1 MTKGN
6 IALADNNIIEL
17 IKSVLEKSGADGWRI
32 TDTLTEGWEFYFI
45 RHDLDQN
52 RAKNVEHI
60 NVKVFKKSEDG
71 AFLGDASDEIAPS
84 ATENEIK
91 KTVDS
96 LVMKAGYIKN
106 PFYKLNPPEKSAQP
120 EGADFNAAGISV
132 DFLNA
137 MNELP
142 ESSDADIN
150 SYEIFA
156 SKVTRR
162 ILTSEGTDITEIYP
176 SSMIEVVVNARD
188 EDHEIELY
196 RMYHSGT
203 CDKEGLKD
211 SLIRTFQYGKD
222 RLKTEKTPPLEKA
235 DVIFS
240 TDDAVAIY
248 DYFRDRLNAAM
259 LVRKISDWEIGKS
272 VADAA
277 GDKVTLTARRELENS
292 SANFA
297 YDEEGA
303 PIRDLVLLNE
313 NVPENYWGT
322 RMYTQYLG
330 MDRSGIV
337 YNYEISGGTQTEAE
351 LRTGK
356 YLEIVEFSDFQVDSV
371 TGDIFGEIRL
381 GYYHDGENVRI
392 ITGGSVSGSM
402 AQFVKNMHFSKEL
415 VQYNNVKI
423 PAVTRLADVT
433 ITGAEA

>member
-1 MTKGN
+1 M
-6 IALADNNIIEL
+6 ANIIEQ
-17 IKSVLEKSGADGWRI
+17 IKSALECSGADGWMI
-32 TDTLTEGWEFYFI
+32 TDTVTEGWEFYFI
-45 RHDLDQN
+45 RHRLDQN

-60 NVKVFKKSEDG
+60 EVKVFKKSEDG
-71 AFLGDASDEIAPS
+71 EFLGDASDEIAPS
-84 ATENEIK
+84 ADESGIK
-91 KTVDS
+91 KTIDA
-96 LVMKAGYIKN
+96 LVLKAAYVKN
-106 PFYKLNPPEKSAQP
+106 PFYKLNPPEKSEVP
-120 EGADFNAAGISV
+120 DEADFNVADISA
-132 DFLNA
+132 DFITA

-142 ESSDADIN
+142 ESAEADIN
-150 SYEIFA
+150 SYEIFTN
-156 SKVTRR
+156 KVTRH
-162 ILTSEGTDITEIYP
+162 IITSEGTDITEIYP

-188 EDHEIELY
+188 KDHEIELY

-203 CDKEGLKD
+203 CDKEGLKN
-211 SLIRTFQYGKD
+211 SLVRTFQYGKD
-222 RLKTEKTPPLEKA
+222 RLRTEKTPPLEKA

-240 TDDAVAIY
+240 TDDAAEIY
-248 DYFRDRLNAAM
+248 NYFRDRLNAAM

-272 VADAA
+272 IVEAE

-303 PIRDLVLLNE
+303 PVRDLVLINE
-313 NVPENYWGT
+313 NVPENYWGS

-330 MDRSGIV
+330 MEKSGIV
-337 YNYEISGGTQTEAE
+337 YNYEIAGGSLSEKE

-356 YLEIVEFSDFQVDSV
+356 YLEIVEFSDFQVDSIS
-371 TGDIFGEIRL
+371 GDIFGEIRL
-381 GYYHDGENVRI
+381 GYYHDGDTVKI
-392 ITGGSVSGSM
+392 ITGGSVSGNM